1 MNSHY
6 TLQANDLLTT
16 HYNPNVHL
24 LLCTITNSIPT
35 FNIFCSSQRAQA
47 LCTSGHVQPM
57 FPLNSGTLSRSIIGA
72 PPASVE
78 AMISL
83 ASLSADLLT
92 YVQLASSNIF
102 QKRLY
107 KGVNASSCMAS
118 VLRSN
123 FYRRWL
129 WRMFIARRWPT
140 SGRYKNLET
149 MHFRPSEA
157 LKSLKCSLED
167 SPQDSQCATSLSPK
181 N

>member
-47 LCTSGHVQPM
+47 LCTSGHIQPM
-57 FPLNSGTLSRSIIGA
+57 FPLNSWTLSRAIIGA

-129 WRMFIARRWPT
+129 RGRSSHGDGLQAAEIRILKQCISGPLKLWSAEMFP
-140 SGRYKNLET
+140 
-149 MHFRPSEA
+149 
-157 LKSLKCSLED
+157 
-167 SPQDSQCATSLSPK
+167 
-181 N
+181 